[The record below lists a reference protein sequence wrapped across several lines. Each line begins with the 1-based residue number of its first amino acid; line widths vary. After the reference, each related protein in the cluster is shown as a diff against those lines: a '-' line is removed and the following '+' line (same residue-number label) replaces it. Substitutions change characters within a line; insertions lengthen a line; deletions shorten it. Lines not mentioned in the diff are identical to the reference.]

1 MNNVAILSIK
11 HFTAFNQVVEDYK
24 SLLFYEQEL
33 INYEDDRRKASY
45 ERVKKEI
52 IFLLRRIIKNKDILE
67 ENTKA
72 DQEYLSKLIDQ

>member
-52 IFLLRRIIKNKDILE
+52 IFLLKRIIKNKDILE
-67 ENTKA
+67 ENTRA
-72 DQEYLSKLIDQ
+72 DQEYLNKLIRQ

>member
-1 MNNVAILSIK
+1 MNNVAILSVK

-33 INYEDDRRKASY
+33 MNYQDDRRKTSY

-52 IFLLRRIIKNKDILE
+52 IFLLKRIIKNKDILE

-72 DQEYLSKLIDQ
+72 DQEYLNELIG

>member
-33 INYEDDRRKASY
+33 LNYEFDRRKTSY

-52 IFLLRRIIKNKDILE
+52 IFLLKRIIRNKEILE

-72 DQEYLSKLIDQ
+72 DQEYLNKLIEQ

>member
-1 MNNVAILSIK
+1 MNNIAILSIK

-33 INYEDDRRKASY
+33 INYEDDKRKASY

-52 IFLLRRIIKNKDILE
+52 IFLLKRIIKNKDILE

-72 DQEYLSKLIDQ
+72 DQEYLNKLIGQ